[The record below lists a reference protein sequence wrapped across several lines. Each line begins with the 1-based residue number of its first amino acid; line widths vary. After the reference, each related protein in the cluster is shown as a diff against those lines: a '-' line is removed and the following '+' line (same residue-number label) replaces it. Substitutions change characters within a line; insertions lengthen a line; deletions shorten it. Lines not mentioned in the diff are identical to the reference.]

1 MKSCDIFTRVFIQQG
16 CRHVVWLAF
25 LLVCLM
31 MVHASWAQ
39 SPHPFAV
46 PESRVPVAES
56 GWLAEFYGQMSFW
69 QSHFYRQ
76 LNDAVKGLAHQPWAA
91 GWLML
96 LSFAYG
102 VFHALGPGHGKAVL
116 SAYVLANRETIRNG
130 AILAMVSAMIQA
142 LVAVLLVS
150 VAAWALNLTGAA
162 LNTATRWLEAGS
174 ALMLVGL
181 GLWLV
186 WRHVLSPIGRTAMQ
200 RWRADH
206 PRLGRHSRGHTA
218 AQQHGHDHSHAQQ
231 HLDHAHGAHLKVS
244 HHPAAHLHAHSNQH
258 VGQHGHQHE
267 HHHHVHDDACGCGH
281 AHVPPPEMLSG
292 RLNWARAWSA
302 VLSMGLRPCTGAVLV
317 LVFSLSQ
324 GMFMAGIVSTF
335 AMGLGTGITVAL
347 LAMGSLLVSRLAEGA
362 AGGAGSA
369 LGRGVVSL
377 LQALAAI
384 AVLMLGL
391 VLLGTSLI
399 G

>member
-1 MKSCDIFTRVFIQQG
+1 MRLPIQHRG
-16 CRHVVWLAF
+16 RPLVWLVV
-25 LLVCLM
+25 LLACLI
-31 MVHASWAQ
+31 MVQTSWAQ

-116 SAYVLANRETIRNG
+116 SAYVLANRETMRNG

-162 LNTATRWLEAGS
+162 LNTATQWLEAGS

-206 PRLGRHSRGHTA
+206 PHPGRHPRGHTA
-218 AQQHGHDHSHAQQ
+218 AHQHSHDHAGHQHLHVHSHQHVDQHGHRHDHH
-231 HLDHAHGAHLKVS
+231 
-244 HHPAAHLHAHSNQH
+244 
-258 VGQHGHQHE
+258 HE
-267 HHHHVHDDACGCGH
+267 HHHHDHNDACGCGH
-281 AHVPPPEMLSG
+281 AHVPPAEMLSG

-324 GMFMAGIVSTF
+324 GMFMAGVVSTF

-347 LAMGSLLVSRLAEGA
+347 LAMGSLLVGRLAEGA

-369 LGRGVVSL
+369 LGKWVVSL

-384 AVLMLGL
+384 AVLLLGL
-391 VLLGTSLI
+391 VLLGTSLV

>member
-1 MKSCDIFTRVFIQQG
+1 MRLPIQHR
-16 CRHVVWLAF
+16 CRPLVWLVV
-25 LLVCLM
+25 LLACLM
-31 MVHASWAQ
+31 MVQASWAQ

-76 LNDAVKGLAHQPWAA
+76 LNDAVKGLAERPWAA

-116 SAYVLANRETIRNG
+116 SAYVLANRETMRNG

-162 LNTATRWLEAGS
+162 LNTTTQWLEAGS

-206 PRLGRHSRGHTA
+206 PHTGRHPRGHTPA
-218 AQQHGHDHSHAQQ
+218 HRHNDQHAHRHEHSH
-231 HLDHAHGAHLKVS
+231 
-244 HHPAAHLHAHSNQH
+244 
-258 VGQHGHQHE
+258 HQ
-267 HHHHVHDDACGCGH
+267 HDDACGCGH
-281 AHVPPPEMLSG
+281 AHVPPPEMLSE

-324 GMFMAGIVSTF
+324 GMFIAGVVSTF

-369 LGRGVVSL
+369 LGKWVVSL

-384 AVLMLGL
+384 AVLLLGL

>member
-1 MKSCDIFTRVFIQQG
+1 MLANIKETMKSGDIFSRIPIPQSG
-16 CRHVVWLAF
+16 RRLVWLVF
-25 LLVCLM
+25 LLSCLM
-31 MVHASWAQ
+31 MVQAGWAQ

-56 GWLAEFYGQMSFW
+56 GWLGEFYGQMSFW

-76 LNDAVKGLAHQPWAA
+76 LNDAVKGLAERPWAA
-91 GWLML
+91 GWLIL

-116 SAYVLANRETIRNG
+116 SAYVLANRETMRNG

-162 LNTATRWLEAGS
+162 LNTATQWLETGS

-206 PRLGRHSRGHTA
+206 FHPGRHPQGHTA
-218 AQQHGHDHSHAQQ
+218 AHQHSHKHSHKHGHR
-231 HLDHAHGAHLKVS
+231 
-244 HHPAAHLHAHSNQH
+244 
-258 VGQHGHQHE
+258 HE
-267 HHHHVHDDACGCGH
+267 HHHHDHDDACGCGH

-292 RLNWARAWSA
+292 RLNWVRAWSA

-324 GMFMAGIVSTF
+324 GIFIAGIVSTF

-362 AGGAGSA
+362 AGGAGSV
-369 LGRGVVSL
+369 LGKWVVSL

-384 AVLMLGL
+384 AVLLLGL

>member
-1 MKSCDIFTRVFIQQG
+1 MKIGEIPMRLPIQHR
-16 CRHVVWLAF
+16 CRPLVWLVV
-25 LLVCLM
+25 LLACLM
-31 MVHASWAQ
+31 MVQASWAQ

-76 LNDAVKGLAHQPWAA
+76 LNDAVKGLAERPWAA

-116 SAYVLANRETIRNG
+116 SAYVLANRETMRNG

-162 LNTATRWLEAGS
+162 LNTATQWLEAGS

-206 PRLGRHSRGHTA
+206 PHPGRHPRGHTA
-218 AQQHGHDHSHAQQ
+218 AHQHNHGHA
-231 HLDHAHGAHLKVS
+231 G
-244 HHPAAHLHAHSNQH
+244 HHHLHAHSHQH
-258 VGQHGHQHE
+258 VDQHVDQPGQRHEHHHE
-267 HHHHVHDDACGCGH
+267 HHHHDHNDACGCGH

-324 GMFMAGIVSTF
+324 GMFMAGVVSTF

-369 LGRGVVSL
+369 LGKWVVSL

-384 AVLMLGL
+384 AVLLLGL
-391 VLLGTSLI
+391 VLLGTSLV

>member
-1 MKSCDIFTRVFIQQG
+1 MKSGDTFLRILIPPRG
-16 CRHVVWLAF
+16 WHLVWLVF
-25 LLVCLM
+25 LLLCLM
-31 MVHASWAQ
+31 MVHSSWAQ

-76 LNDAVKGLAHQPWAA
+76 LNDAVKGLAERPWAA

-116 SAYVLANRETIRNG
+116 SAYVLANRETMRNG

-162 LNTATRWLEAGS
+162 LNTATQWLEAGS

-200 RWRADH
+200 RWRADQLH
-206 PRLGRHSRGHTA
+206 SGRHPGEQTA
-218 AQQHGHDHSHAQQ
+218 AHQQVH
-231 HLDHAHGAHLKVS
+231 
-244 HHPAAHLHAHSNQH
+244 
-258 VGQHGHQHE
+258 QHGHQHGHQHSHHHGHHHGNRGE
-267 HHHHVHDDACGCGH
+267 HHHHAHDDACGCGH

-324 GMFMAGIVSTF
+324 GMFIAGVVSAF

-369 LGRGVVSL
+369 LGKWVVGL

-384 AVLMLGL
+384 AVLLLGL